1 MKYVIDKK
9 NVKEEKLMYYN
20 VKMKGLTVSPKNAV
34 PGLTIKAKKI
44 TFIDSELIKE
54 YIKGRINRKIDKIV
68 KFMLRILSDED
79 TGEDD
84 SGLVIDEVNKL
95 KGIIINKYKEYL
107 TESEYK
113 ALLTKLILL
122 EEEFQKNYNQKMYM
136 NYVSNIYYEE
146 TNTKARGR

>member
-1 MKYVIDKK
+1 
-9 NVKEEKLMYYN
+9 
-20 VKMKGLTVSPKNAV
+20 
-34 PGLTIKAKKI
+34 
-44 TFIDSELIKE
+44 
-54 YIKGRINRKIDKIV
+54 
-68 KFMLRILSDED
+68 MLRILSDED

>member
-9 NVKEEKLMYYN
+9 SVKEEKLMYYN

-54 YIKGRINRKIDKIV
+54 YIKGRINRKIV

-146 TNTKARGR
+146 TDTKGRGR